1 MSLGASFQLHYYY
14 YFLSR
19 LPAGLTTNATL
30 LSLFWVEVHGR
41 DGDYFKHS
49 LLIVLLNRLLT
60 CLAALTTHLVKRERI
75 RPLAPISAYALVS
88 FSNVVATSC
97 QYEALK

>member
-1 MSLGASFQLHYYY
+1 MSLGASFQLHYY

-60 CLAALTTHLVKRERI
+60 WEHNGIAYEPDPRHAELLI
-75 RPLAPISAYALVS
+75 RGVLGRSPRR
-88 FSNVVATSC
+88 C
-97 QYEALK
+97 

>member
-1 MSLGASFQLHYYY
+1 MSLGASFQLHYY

-30 LSLFWVEVHGR
+30 LSLFWVEGHGR

-60 CLAALTTHLVKRERI
+60 CLAALATHLVKRERI
-75 RPLAPISAYALVS
+75 HPLAPISAYALVS